1 MSRQPT
7 LLDIPSATSSPE
19 SAFGA
24 TPSGSRDGRTTGPS
38 GPAAPPVSPLARR
51 EGERVFPTPVI
62 SGPSGTGLFENA
74 DLSQLLASRLQA
86 KLASSGSTLFRLTW
100 KRRVTPSG
108 RLIFALQASVPRT
121 SGSGCTGWPTPTANS
136 STGPGTLGR
145 DGGMNLQTAAELT
158 GWPTPA
164 ARDWKGVPDTPPTHN
179 SRPLNEVAALV
190 RSPGRADG
198 GTLNGSAAGM
208 EKRGL
213 LNPAHSRWLMGLP
226 PVWDDCAVMAMRS
239 LRRKPRRLS
248 KR

>member
-24 TPSGSRDGRTTGPS
+24 TPSGSQDGRTTGPS

-136 STGPGTLGR
+136 STGPGTSGR
-145 DGGMNLQTAAELT
+145 DGGMNLQTAAELAVR
-158 GWPTPA
+158 PTP
-164 ARDWKGVPDTPPTHN
+164 GP
-179 SRPLNEVAALV
+179 
-190 RSPGRADG
+190 ADG
-198 GTLNGSAAGM
+198 EKSNGSAAGM

-239 LRRKPRRLS
+239 LRRKPQRLS